1 MGGSHVRVGRS
12 RVGGQWENRV
22 EYGREVAPFT
32 KAPAASPDSGAERPS
47 LNATPV
53 PPPHQVP
60 PAIPSPPACWVPSAA
75 PSQSTPG
82 TLARTSPAPSPS
94 CPRLSTPPTSTPTL
108 WPVPWATCPQQGQ
121 GEAPAL
127 RPCWLPPRRAW
138 APSAPRAWQ
147 QPLAW
152 HCRGLGAQRPRWG
165 ARTATQSWRLPTSA
179 AAALTARERRASPCP
194 PRPKRAKGVSAAES
208 G

>member
-1 MGGSHVRVGRS
+1 MQEGGSRRGCVCVYVCVRVHVCLKVGGCEVRQGGGKLERGTGQEKGFLGALNEWEAGGEVEMGGSHVRVGRS

-94 CPRLSTPPTSTPTL
+94 CPRLSTRPTSTPTL

-127 RPCWLPPRRAW
+127 RPCWLPPRRA
-138 APSAPRAWQ
+138 
-147 QPLAW
+147 
-152 HCRGLGAQRPRWG
+152 
-165 ARTATQSWRLPTSA
+165 
-179 AAALTARERRASPCP
+179 
-194 PRPKRAKGVSAAES
+194 
-208 G
+208 